1 MSIELLS
8 QIIENAFNVDF
19 KIMFAV
25 IFRMEIICRLY
36 YTI

>member
-8 QIIENAFNVDF
+8 QIIENAANIDF
-19 KIMFAV
+19 KMMFAV

-36 YTI
+36 CTI